1 MCRNRTNEKYHL
13 RNASD
18 HLLRFW
24 WRWSCGNAFKPTYC
38 HARIFILIHTTQ
50 LWTRQMISNNVSHIS
65 TRGTLSTDG
74 DLIRQTPAL
83 LPPPLLESCLRL
95 RLVSWPSFIRPKYSI
110 LRLVSVKLQDI
121 ESAVP
126 YFSFFYSSQHLWTD
140 QKRSEKKHLLLLVL
154 ERVIS
159 CAIERNKCFTF
170 PKPKMF

>member
-18 HLLRFW
+18 NLLRFW
-24 WRWSCGNAFKPTYC
+24 WWWSCGNAFKSYC
-38 HARIFILIHTTQ
+38 HARMFILMNAADTFKQCQSFI
-50 LWTRQMISNNVSHIS
+50 LLS
-65 TRGTLSTDG
+65 TKGTLSTEG
-74 DLIRQTPAL
+74 NLIRERHPPL
-83 LPPPLLESCLRL
+83 LPPPLLESCRRL
-95 RLVSWPSFIRPKYSI
+95 RLVSWPSFFRPKYSI
-110 LRLVSVKLQDI
+110 LRLVSGKLQDF

-126 YFSFFYSSQHLWTD
+126 YFRFFYSSQHLWTD